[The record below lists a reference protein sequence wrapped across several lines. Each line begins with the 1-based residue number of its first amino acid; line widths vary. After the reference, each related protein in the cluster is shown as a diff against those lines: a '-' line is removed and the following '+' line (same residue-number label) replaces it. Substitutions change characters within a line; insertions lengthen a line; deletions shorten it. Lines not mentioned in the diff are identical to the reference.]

1 MHSPTAMMTPEVYYI
16 ETCINSHGKT
26 KLTLTE
32 KPIITKTI
40 LQPIPMLFLLKNHA
54 PHASLPTLEYSESNT
69 VVKLYRGSN
78 QPNVI
83 VYANAGDV
91 WYYIHGN
98 ISQSGN
104 EKDVRRTLKA
114 KYDYQL
120 KKLGV
125 KTDASHARQMI
136 SAALAKV
143 HMARRAPIYR
153 SCRH

>member
-1 MHSPTAMMTPEVYYI
+1 MHSPTAMMNPEVYYI

-40 LQPIPMLFLLKNHA
+40 LKPIPMLFLLKTA
-54 PHASLPTLEYSESNT
+54 RRPSFPTLEYSESNT

-114 KYDYQL
+114 KYDYQC

-125 KTDASHARQMI
+125 KPDASDARQ
-136 SAALAKV
+136 
-143 HMARRAPIYR
+143 RAMVPIANR
-153 SCRH
+153 FS